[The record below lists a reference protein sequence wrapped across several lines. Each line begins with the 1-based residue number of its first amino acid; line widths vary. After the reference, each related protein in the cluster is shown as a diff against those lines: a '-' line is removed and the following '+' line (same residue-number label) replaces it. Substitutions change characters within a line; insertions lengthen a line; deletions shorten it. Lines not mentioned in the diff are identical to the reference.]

1 MNPSG
6 IFVGIDVCKAQLDVH
21 VLPENLAFSFANNRA
36 GITGLIER
44 LTELGPELVVFEPT
58 GGLERELMSALHQ
71 AKIPLCRE
79 NAARIRDLAKSL
91 NQVKTDALD
100 AYVIARYG
108 QLLMPSPQAPI
119 EEAEQDLK
127 DLVRRRTQLLTLT
140 VAEKNRL
147 ARASKLVKADIQA
160 HLKELKARV
169 KRLDQQIQ
177 ALMKQTKSRR
187 RRQKLLTSV
196 PGIGEVTAAVV
207 QAELPELGQLTHK
220 QIARLVGVAPINR
233 DSGKYRG
240 KRSIHGGRTS
250 IRCGLYMP
258 TLVAIRYNPVIRSF
272 YERLMAKG
280 KPPMVAIV
288 AAMRKLLTIVNAIAR
303 DNKMWKLNPS
313 QAEGLQ
319 DIELNCSDAALP

>member
-6 IFVGIDVCKAQLDVH
+6 IFVGIDVCKARLDVH
-21 VLPENLAFSFANNRA
+21 VLPENLAFSFANNQT
-36 GITGLIER
+36 GITALIRR
-44 LTELGPELVVFEPT
+44 LKEFAPELVVFEPT
-58 GGLERELMSALHQ
+58 GNLERELMSALHQ
-71 AKIPLCRE
+71 ANIPLCRE

-91 NQVKTDALD
+91 NRVKTDALD

-127 DLVRRRTQLLTLT
+127 DLVRRRTQLLTIT

-147 ARASKLVKADIQA
+147 ARASQLVKADIQA

-177 ALMKQTKSRR
+177 KLMKLSKPRR
-187 RRQKLLTSV
+187 HRQKLLTSV
-196 PGIGEVTAAVV
+196 PGIGDVTAAVL

-220 QIARLVGVAPINR
+220 QIARLVGIAPINR

-240 KRSIHGGRTS
+240 KRSIQGGRTS
-250 IRCGLYMP
+250 VRCGLYMP

-272 YERLMAKG
+272 YERLVAKG
-280 KPPMVAIV
+280 KPLMVAV
-288 AAMRKLLTIVNAIAR
+288 TAAMRKLLTIVNALAR
-303 DNKMWKLNPS
+303 DDKMRHLKPS
-313 QAEGLQ
+313 REHPKVAE
-319 DIELNCSDAALP
+319 IVRIF